1 MKTAA
6 INHAFLDDVVAGRV
20 TDAYYHLGISSEDQ
34 LLERMRD
41 VRAVVMGGS
50 GGRMVEFAQR
60 WSRMND
66 GADVIALPKEDRF
79 VTRYCAGVLFVSHG
93 MGMPSASIAVQEVMR
108 LVYFLARGDLEALD
122 RIFWVR
128 VGTSGGVG
136 LPAGTV
142 VVSTEGLMADL
153 RPYRLLQGA
162 AGEYWFDG
170 TFPQGVRNEIIAAN
184 AGSPIPIVT
193 GITIATNEF
202 FLEQFR
208 LDGAISMETP
218 ESKMAW
224 LRSLADRGV
233 KNIEMEGAMFAGF
246 LNHWGFSRFAMICV
260 ALLNRLEGDQVHA
273 TPEEMEAFNDRS
285 GDVLFAYLA
294 SSFGVTEVKA

>member
-20 TDAYYHLGISSEDQ
+20 TDAYYHLGVSSDDAF
-34 LLERMRD
+34 LERLRGI
-41 VRAVVMGGS
+41 RAVVMGGS
-50 GGRMVEFAQR
+50 GGRMVEFAER
-60 WSRMND
+60 WSALNA
-66 GADVIALPKEDRF
+66 GAEIIAFPKEDRF
-79 VTRYCAGVLFVSHG
+79 VTRYSAGVLFVSHG

-108 LVYFLARGDLEALD
+108 LVYFLTRGDLDALD

-170 TFPQGVRNEIIAAN
+170 TFPKPVRDEIIAAN
-184 AGSPIPIVT
+184 ADSPIPIVT
-193 GITIATNEF
+193 GITVATNEF

-208 LDGAISMETP
+208 LDGAIRMETP

-233 KNIEMEGAMFAGF
+233 ANIEMEGAMFAGF

-273 TPEEMEAFNDRS
+273 TPEQMEAFNDRS

-294 SSFGVTEVKA
+294 SSFCITASKE